1 MKFIATLFM
10 SLFCLVSS
18 AQVDPALA
26 KEYYKKGDFEKALVL
41 YKKLLVTSRS
51 HPNYTLKVIE
61 CHQQLNQFKASK
73 NYIQAQLARTN
84 HPQFLVELGYN
95 YQLQNKLNLAVSY
108 YDKALQLI
116 EEQPKYVY
124 GVAQRFE
131 AHSLLSQAIQAYE
144 MGVLSTPN
152 TNYYYQLA
160 GLYAAQQN
168 IEKMMERYLD
178 YVQTNPPFTN
188 QVMRL
193 LADYISEDSS
203 QPYNQLFKK
212 VLLKKSQAAPDPL
225 WNQWLSWLHIQQNE
239 FSKAFIQEKAV
250 YRRNPESLQGLINLA
265 VLAKEKE
272 ATKTALAVFEFI
284 IKNTTDTRLLIL
296 ANCKLLE
303 LKQEVATDSKS
314 YEEIRVTYEALLD
327 RYKLGQESVEL
338 QLSYAHFLAFFD
350 QKLEV
355 ASIFL
360 KSAIK
365 QNLSAI
371 TAAKL
376 KMKLADILVA
386 QSKFNQA
393 LVYYTQI
400 QMRIKNSPLSQEAR
414 FKVAKTS
421 YYKGDFDWAETQLK
435 ILKSST
441 SQLTANDALELQ
453 LLISDHKSSDSL
465 NMALKLFAKADLLTV
480 QKKPKEALLMLDSI
494 LETHKTDPIMDQ
506 VLLFQAHIYESQKA
520 YVKAERNYLQIIKD
534 YKEDIL
540 IDDAYFYLAELYRLY
555 LGDQDKAQLNYE
567 SIIFNHED
575 SIHFVEARKQY
586 RLLRGDKIN

>member
-1 MKFIATLFM
+1 MLST
-10 SLFCLVSS
+10 

-26 KEYYKKGDFEKALVL
+26 KDYYKKGDFEKALVL
-41 YKKLLVTSRS
+41 YKKLLITYRS

-108 YDKALQLI
+108 YYQALQLV

-144 MGVLSTPN
+144 TGLERAPN
-152 TNYYYQLA
+152 ANYYYQLA

-178 YVQTNPPFTN
+178 YVQINPPFTN

-212 VLLKKSQAAPDPL
+212 VILKKSQAAPDPL
-225 WNQWLSWLHIQQNE
+225 WNQWLSWLYIQQNE

-250 YRRNPESLQGLINLA
+250 YRRNPDSLQGLINLA

-272 ATKTALAVFEFI
+272 AFETALAVFEFI

-303 LKQEVATDSKS
+303 LKQEIALDSEN
-314 YEEIRVTYEALLD
+314 YEEIRMSYDALLE
-327 RYKLGQESVEL
+327 RYQLGQESIEL

-350 QKLEV
+350 QKLEA
-355 ASIFL
+355 ASSFL

-371 TAAKL
+371 SAAKL

-386 QSKFNQA
+386 QGKFNQA

-400 QMRIKNSPLSQEAR
+400 QMRVKNSPLSQEAR

-465 NMALKLFAKADLLTV
+465 HTALRLYAKADLLTV
-480 QKKPKEALLMLDSI
+480 QKKPKEALLILDSI
-494 LETHKTDPIMDQ
+494 IETHKTDPIIDQ
-506 VLLFQAHIYESQKA
+506 VLLFQAHVYESQMA
-520 YVKAERNYLQIIKD
+520 YVKAELNYLQIIKD
-534 YKEDIL
+534 FKEDIL
-540 IDDAYFYLAELYRLY
+540 VDDAYFYLAELYRLY
-555 LGDQDKAQLNYE
+555 LGDQDSAQLYYE

-575 SIHFVEARKQY
+575 SIHFVDARKQY